1 MRPKTTLLVSN
12 QCRRQFNLVTFSL
25 PINCRCEKTATK
37 PLAMADESIWLIDN
51 FGNILL
57 GLIQLNWEEIL
68 YLGSSSKVGDDASL
82 LSPNLASNY

>member
-1 MRPKTTLLVSN
+1 
-12 QCRRQFNLVTFSL
+12 
-25 PINCRCEKTATK
+25 
-37 PLAMADESIWLIDN
+37 MADESIWLIDN